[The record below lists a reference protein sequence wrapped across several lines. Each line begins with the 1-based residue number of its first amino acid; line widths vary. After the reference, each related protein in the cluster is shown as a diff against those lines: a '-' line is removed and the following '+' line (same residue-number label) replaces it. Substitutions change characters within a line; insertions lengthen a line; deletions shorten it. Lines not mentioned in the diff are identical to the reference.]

1 MTKLA
6 ELQRDMQRAVMG
18 KSTAVDGLLTKPP
31 VGSAA
36 QRLDVYRNGYGL
48 RLTEFLT
55 HDYEKLRTYLGDVR
69 FNELASRYIAAHP
82 SDQPNARWF
91 SRHLPE
97 FLKQS
102 QYYRRQP
109 EISELAIL
117 ERAINDAFD
126 GPDHPVVT
134 MADLSAIAPE
144 DFAGASFQIASTV
157 HRLAVTT
164 NVSSLWSCLKCDEVP
179 PRPEDIAK
187 PSEIMVWR
195 QGSGSRFRILGEE
208 EAMAIDSA
216 REGLPFSIICEMM
229 AAYDDAENAGLRA
242 AGYLRGWIEAEI
254 ISCIR
259 SSAEGTK

>member
-1 MTKLA
+1 MIKLA

-31 VGSAA
+31 VGSAS

-48 RLTEFLT
+48 RLTEFMS
-55 HDYEKLRTYLGDVR
+55 HDFEKLRTYLGNVR
-69 FNELASRYIAAHP
+69 FNEMAARYIAAHP

-97 FLKQS
+97 FLKHS
-102 QYYRRQP
+102 PHYRRQP
-109 EISELAIL
+109 EITELATL

-126 GPDHPVVT
+126 GPDDRVIT
-134 MADLSAIAPE
+134 MADLAAIAPE
-144 DFAGASFQIASTV
+144 DFPGASFHIASTV
-157 HRLAVTT
+157 RRFAVTT
-164 NVSSLWSCLKCDEVP
+164 NVISLWSCLKCDELP
-179 PRPEDIAK
+179 PRAEDIAK
-187 PSEIMVWR
+187 PSEILVWR
-195 QGSGSRFRILGEE
+195 QGSGSRFRILGDE

-216 REGLPFSIICEMM
+216 REALPFSIICEMM

-254 ISCIR
+254 VSSVEIDG
-259 SSAEGTK
+259 SAEK